1 MAGPLKLTFLRS
13 YTTVDALPRTRSELA
28 LVGRSN
34 VGKSSLINGLANRK
48 SLAKTSKTPGA
59 TRLLNAYEIGKT
71 DSGRWLMD
79 LPGYGFAKVSKAEQ
93 AKWSVM
99 LGEYLEQRE
108 SLAGVLH
115 LIDGAI
121 GPTPLD
127 LDMVDWLRE
136 VGLPITFV
144 ATKSDKVK
152 SSRRAK
158 RRNEV
163 TRKLG
168 IEKSDVLWVSAE
180 RGAGLPELRS
190 RIINLLEAN

>member
-1 MAGPLKLTFLRS
+1 MAGPLKLTFLSS

-59 TRLLNAYEIGKT
+59 TRLLNAYEIGNT

-79 LPGYGFAKVSKAEQ
+79 LPGYGFAKVSKTEQ

-99 LGEYLEQRE
+99 LGGYLEQRE
-108 SLAGVLH
+108 SLVGVLH

-144 ATKSDKVK
+144 ATKADKVK
-152 SSRRAK
+152 SSRRSK
-158 RRNEV
+158 RRSEV

-168 IEKSDVLWVSAE
+168 VEKSDVLWVSAE

-190 RIINLLEAN
+190 RIINLVEAN